1 MGVVLADL
9 TEAGERHVVAAGG
22 EGGLGNSIFASAG
35 QRRPRDF
42 TKGETGEERVVEVE
56 LKTIADVG
64 MVSDFC

>member
-9 TEAGERHVVAAGG
+9 TEEGDSHVVATGG
-22 EGGLGNSIFASAG
+22 EGGLGNAIFASAE

-42 TKGETGEERVVEVE
+42 TKGEVGEERVVEVE

-64 MVSDFC
+64 MVSDFS